1 VIVIDSSVMVAAFR
15 AEPDADRLLHRLSS
29 SRERVMSAANWFE
42 AAMVIEGK
50 REFDQSREF
59 DALVAALGI
68 EVVALTPEHAR
79 IAREAFKRY
88 GKGRRTKAQLNFGD
102 CFAYA
107 LAKALDA
114 PLLFKGLDFAQTDV
128 KRA

>member
-1 VIVIDSSVMVAAFR
+1 
-15 AEPDADRLLHRLSS
+15 
-29 SRERVMSAANWFE
+29 
-42 AAMVIEGK
+42 MVIEGK